1 MTKAMKKVTC
11 LACVAVMGLG
21 AAMFAACDDQGGNTP
36 GGDTNREVEEIV
48 ISGSSSVTPLME
60 KLAEVYESFNPY
72 VDITVQMSDSGT
84 GVADAIQGK
93 NDFGMASRALKDSE
107 TEQGVVSQTI
117 CLDGVALVVNPASDL
132 DNVTSDQVY
141 QLYANGTAIG
151 SITNAFSREDGSG
164 TRDAFDS
171 LIKSAAG
178 EELGDLLSF
187 ANCVEIQNN
196 TGSVMSAIASNS
208 NANTIGYISMGSVN
222 DTVKTVKF
230 EDVEATADN
239 VKNGSYTL
247 SRPFNIVYK
256 SEEDLSEAAK
266 LFIDFIM
273 SDAGQ
278 LIAENEGYISQ
289 ELGE

>member
-21 AAMFAACDDQGGNTP
+21 AAMFAACEKEGGNNP
-36 GGDTNREVEEIV
+36 GGDANREVEEIF
-48 ISGSSSVTPLME
+48 ISGSSSVAPLME
-60 KLAEVYESFNPY
+60 KLASVYESFNPY
-72 VDITVQMSDSGT
+72 VDITVQTSDSGT
-84 GVADAIQGK
+84 GVANAIAGT

-107 TEQGVVSQTI
+107 IEQGVTSKQI
-117 CLDGVALVVNPASDL
+117 AIDGVALVVNPEADL

-151 SITNAFSREDGSG
+151 SITEAISREDGSG

-178 EELGDLLSF
+178 EELGDLLTFNSH
-187 ANCVEIQNN
+187 VTIQQS
-196 TGSVMSAIASNS
+196 TGGVKSVIAT
-208 NANTIGYISMGSVN
+208 AGTTNTIGYISMGSID
-222 DTVKTVKF
+222 DTVKTVDF
-230 EDVEATADN
+230 EGVEATAEN
-239 VKNGSYTL
+239 VKNGSYAL

-256 SEEDLSEAAK
+256 SEEDLSEAAQ

-273 SDAGQ
+273 SEAGQ
-278 LIAENEGYISQ
+278 RIAEAEGYIS
-289 ELGE
+289 EVLD

>member
-21 AAMFAACDDQGGNTP
+21 AAMFAACDDQGSNNP
-36 GGDTNREVEEIV
+36 GGDTNREVEELY
-48 ISGSSSVTPLME
+48 ISGSSSVAPLME
-60 KLAEVYESFNPY
+60 KLASVYESFNPY
-72 VDITVQMSDSGT
+72 VDITVQTSDSGT
-84 GVADAIQGK
+84 GVANAIAGT

-107 TEQGVVSQTI
+107 IEQGVTSKQI
-117 CLDGVALVVNPASDL
+117 AIDGVALVVNPEADL

-151 SITNAFSREDGSG
+151 SITEAISREDGSG

-178 EELGDLLSF
+178 EELGDLLTFNSH
-187 ANCVEIQNN
+187 VTIQQS
-196 TGSVMSAIASNS
+196 TGGVKSVIAT
-208 NANTIGYISMGSVN
+208 AGTTNTIGYISMGSID
-222 DTVKTVKF
+222 DTVKTVDF
-230 EDVEATADN
+230 EGVEATAEN
-239 VKNGSYTL
+239 VKNGSYAL

-256 SEEDLSEAAK
+256 SEEDLSEAAQ

-273 SDAGQ
+273 SEAGQ
-278 LIAENEGYISQ
+278 RIAEAEGYIS
-289 ELGE
+289 EVLD

>member
-21 AAMFAACDDQGGNTP
+21 AAMFAACEKEGGNTP
-36 GGDTNREVEEIV
+36 GGDTNREVEEIF
-48 ISGSSSVTPLME
+48 ISGSSSVAPLME
-60 KLAEVYESFNPY
+60 KLASVYESFNPY
-72 VDITVQMSDSGT
+72 VDITVQTSDSGT
-84 GVADAIQGK
+84 GVANAIAGT

-107 TEQGVVSQTI
+107 IEQGVTSKQI
-117 CLDGVALVVNPASDL
+117 AIDGVALVVNPEADL

-151 SITNAFSREDGSG
+151 SITEAISREDGSG

-178 EELGDLLSF
+178 EELGDLLTFNSH
-187 ANCVEIQNN
+187 VTIQQS
-196 TGSVMSAIASNS
+196 TGGVKSVIAT
-208 NANTIGYISMGSVN
+208 AGTTNTIGYISMGSID
-222 DTVKTVKF
+222 DTVKTVDF
-230 EDVEATADN
+230 EGVEATAEN
-239 VKNGSYTL
+239 VKNGSYAL

-256 SEEDLSEAAK
+256 SEEDLSEAAQ

-278 LIAENEGYISQ
+278 LIAENEGYISVSDS
-289 ELGE
+289 L

>member
-36 GGDTNREVEEIV
+36 GGDTNREVEEIF
-48 ISGSSSVTPLME
+48 ISGSSSVAPLME
-60 KLAEVYESFNPY
+60 KLASVYESFNPY
-72 VDITVQMSDSGT
+72 VDITVQTSDSGT
-84 GVADAIQGK
+84 GVANAIAGT

-107 TEQGVVSQTI
+107 IEQGVTSKQI
-117 CLDGVALVVNPASDL
+117 AIDGVALVVNPEADL

-151 SITNAFSREDGSG
+151 SITEAISREDGSG

-178 EELGDLLSF
+178 EELGDLLTFNSH
-187 ANCVEIQNN
+187 VTIQQS
-196 TGSVMSAIASNS
+196 TGGVKSVIAT
-208 NANTIGYISMGSVN
+208 AGTTNTIGYISMGSID
-222 DTVKTVKF
+222 DTVKTVDF
-230 EDVEATADN
+230 EGVEATAEN

-256 SEEDLSEAAK
+256 SEEDLSEAAQ

-278 LIAENEGYISQ
+278 LIAEAEGYIS
-289 ELGE
+289 EVLD

>member
-21 AAMFAACDDQGGNTP
+21 AAMFAACEKEGGNTP
-36 GGDTNREVEEIV
+36 GGDTNREVEEIF
-48 ISGSSSVTPLME
+48 ISGSSSVAPLME
-60 KLAEVYESFNPY
+60 KLASVYESFNPY
-72 VDITVQMSDSGT
+72 VDITVQTSDSGT
-84 GVADAIQGK
+84 GVANAIAGT

-107 TEQGVVSQTI
+107 IEQGVTSKQI
-117 CLDGVALVVNPASDL
+117 AIDGVALVVNPEADL

-151 SITNAFSREDGSG
+151 SITEAISREDGSG

-178 EELGDLLSF
+178 EELGDLLTFNSH
-187 ANCVEIQNN
+187 VTIQQS
-196 TGSVMSAIASNS
+196 TGGVKSVIAT
-208 NANTIGYISMGSVN
+208 AGTTNTIGYISMGSID
-222 DTVKTVKF
+222 DTVKTVDF
-230 EDVEATADN
+230 EGVEATAEN
-239 VKNGSYTL
+239 VKNGSYAL

-256 SEEDLSEAAK
+256 SEEDLSEAAQ

-273 SDAGQ
+273 SEAGQ
-278 LIAENEGYISQ
+278 RIAEAEGYIS
-289 ELGE
+289 EVLE

>member
-21 AAMFAACDDQGGNTP
+21 AAMFAACEKEGGNTP
-36 GGDTNREVEEIV
+36 GGDTNREVEEIF
-48 ISGSSSVTPLME
+48 ISGSSSVAPLME
-60 KLAEVYESFNPY
+60 KLASVYESFNPY
-72 VDITVQMSDSGT
+72 VDITVQTSDSGT
-84 GVADAIQGK
+84 GVANAIAGT

-107 TEQGVVSQTI
+107 IEQGVTSKQI
-117 CLDGVALVVNPASDL
+117 AIDGVALVVNPEADL

-151 SITNAFSREDGSG
+151 SITEAISREDGSG

-178 EELGDLLSF
+178 EELGDLLTFNSH
-187 ANCVEIQNN
+187 VTIQQS
-196 TGSVMSAIASNS
+196 TGGVKSVIAT
-208 NANTIGYISMGSVN
+208 AGTTNTIGYISMGSID
-222 DTVKTVKF
+222 DTVKTVDF
-230 EDVEATADN
+230 EGVEATAEN

-256 SEEDLSEAAK
+256 SEEDLSEAAQ

-273 SDAGQ
+273 SEAGQ
-278 LIAENEGYISQ
+278 HIAEAEGYIS
-289 ELGE
+289 EVLE

>member
-1 MTKAMKKVTC
+1 MTKAMKRVTC

-21 AAMFAACDDQGGNTP
+21 AAMFAACNDQGSNNP
-36 GGDTNREVEEIV
+36 GGDTNREVEELY
-48 ISGSSSVTPLME
+48 ISGSSSVAPLME
-60 KLAEVYESFNPY
+60 VLASVYESFNPY
-72 VDITVQMSDSGT
+72 VEITVQTSDSGT
-84 GVADAIQGK
+84 GVADAIAGK
-93 NDFGMASRALKDSE
+93 NDFGMASRDLKDSE
-107 TEQGVVSQTI
+107 TEQGVTSKQI
-117 CLDGVALVVNPASDL
+117 AIDGVALVVNPDADL
-132 DNVTSDQVY
+132 DDVTSDQVY

-151 SITNAFSREDGSG
+151 AITNAISREDGSG

-178 EELGDLLSF
+178 DELGDLFTFNS
-187 ANCVEIQNN
+187 CVTIQQS
-196 TGSVMSAIASNS
+196 TGGVKEVIAT
-208 NANTIGYISMGSVN
+208 AGTTNTIGYISMGSID

-230 EDVEATADN
+230 EGVEATAEN

-256 SEEDLSEAAK
+256 SEDDLSEAAK

-278 LIAENEGYISQ
+278 LIAENEGYISVSDS
-289 ELGE
+289 L

>member
-36 GGDTNREVEEIV
+36 GGDANREVEEIF
-48 ISGSSSVTPLME
+48 ISGSSSVAPLME
-60 KLAEVYESFNPY
+60 KLASVYESFNPY
-72 VDITVQMSDSGT
+72 VDITVQTSDSGT
-84 GVADAIQGK
+84 GVANAIAGT

-107 TEQGVVSQTI
+107 IEQGVTSKQI
-117 CLDGVALVVNPASDL
+117 AIDGVALVVNPEADL

-151 SITNAFSREDGSG
+151 SITEAISREDGSG

-178 EELGDLLSF
+178 EELGDLLTFNSH
-187 ANCVEIQNN
+187 VTIQQS
-196 TGSVMSAIASNS
+196 TGGVKSVIAT
-208 NANTIGYISMGSVN
+208 AGTTNTIGYISMGSID
-222 DTVKTVKF
+222 DTVKTVDF
-230 EDVEATADN
+230 EGVEATAEN
-239 VKNGSYTL
+239 VKNGSYAL

-256 SEEDLSEAAK
+256 SEEDLSEAAQ

-278 LIAENEGYISQ
+278 LIAEAEGYIS
-289 ELGE
+289 EVLD

>member
-1 MTKAMKKVTC
+1 MTKAMKRVTC

-36 GGDTNREVEEIV
+36 GGNTNREVEEIF
-48 ISGSSSVTPLME
+48 ISGSSSVAPLME
-60 KLAEVYESFNPY
+60 KLASVYESFNPY
-72 VDITVQMSDSGT
+72 VDITVQTSDSGT
-84 GVADAIQGK
+84 GVANAIAGT

-107 TEQGVVSQTI
+107 IEQGVTSKQI
-117 CLDGVALVVNPASDL
+117 AIDGVALVVNPEADL

-151 SITNAFSREDGSG
+151 SITEAISREDGSG

-178 EELGDLLSF
+178 EELGDLLTFNSH
-187 ANCVEIQNN
+187 VTIQQS
-196 TGSVMSAIASNS
+196 TGGVKSVIAT
-208 NANTIGYISMGSVN
+208 AGTTNTIGYISMGSID
-222 DTVKTVKF
+222 DTVKTVDF
-230 EDVEATADN
+230 EGVEATAEN
-239 VKNGSYTL
+239 VKNGSYAL

-256 SEEDLSEAAK
+256 SEEDLSEAAQ

-273 SDAGQ
+273 SEAGQ
-278 LIAENEGYISQ
+278 HIAEAEGYIS
-289 ELGE
+289 EVLE

>member
-1 MTKAMKKVTC
+1 MTKAMKRVTC

-21 AAMFAACDDQGGNTP
+21 AAMFAACDDQGSNNP
-36 GGDTNREVEEIV
+36 GGDTNREVEELY
-48 ISGSSSVTPLME
+48 ISGSSSVAPLME
-60 KLAEVYESFNPY
+60 KLASVYESFNPY
-72 VDITVQMSDSGT
+72 VDITVQTSDSGT
-84 GVADAIQGK
+84 GVANAIAGT

-107 TEQGVVSQTI
+107 IEQGVTSKQI
-117 CLDGVALVVNPASDL
+117 AIDGVALVVNPEADL

-151 SITNAFSREDGSG
+151 SITEAISREDGSG

-178 EELGDLLSF
+178 EELGDLLTFNSH
-187 ANCVEIQNN
+187 VTIQQS
-196 TGSVMSAIASNS
+196 TGGVKSVIAT
-208 NANTIGYISMGSVN
+208 AGTTNTIGYISMGSID
-222 DTVKTVKF
+222 DTVKTVDF
-230 EDVEATADN
+230 EGVEATAEN
-239 VKNGSYTL
+239 VKNGSYAL

-256 SEEDLSEAAK
+256 SEEDLSEAAQ

-278 LIAENEGYISQ
+278 LIAEAEGYIS
-289 ELGE
+289 EVLD

>member
-36 GGDTNREVEEIV
+36 GGDTNREVEEIF
-48 ISGSSSVTPLME
+48 ISGSSSVAPLME
-60 KLAEVYESFNPY
+60 KLASVYESFNPY
-72 VDITVQMSDSGT
+72 VDITVQTSDSGT
-84 GVADAIQGK
+84 GVANAIAGT

-107 TEQGVVSQTI
+107 IEQGVTSKQI
-117 CLDGVALVVNPASDL
+117 AIDGVALVVNPEADL

-151 SITNAFSREDGSG
+151 SITEAISREDGSG

-178 EELGDLLSF
+178 EELGDLLTFNSH
-187 ANCVEIQNN
+187 VTIQQS
-196 TGSVMSAIASNS
+196 TGGVKSVIAT
-208 NANTIGYISMGSVN
+208 AGTTNTIGYISMGSID
-222 DTVKTVKF
+222 DTVKTVDF
-230 EDVEATADN
+230 EGVEATAEN
-239 VKNGSYTL
+239 VKNGSYAL

-256 SEEDLSEAAK
+256 SEEDLSEAAQ

-278 LIAENEGYISQ
+278 LIAEAEGYIS
-289 ELGE
+289 EVLD

>member
-21 AAMFAACDDQGGNTP
+21 AAMFAACDDQGSNNP
-36 GGDTNREVEEIV
+36 GGDTNREVEELY
-48 ISGSSSVTPLME
+48 ISGSSSVAPLME
-60 KLAEVYESFNPY
+60 VLASVYESFNPY
-72 VDITVQMSDSGT
+72 VEITVQTSDSGT
-84 GVADAIQGK
+84 GVADAIAGK
-93 NDFGMASRALKDSE
+93 NDFGMASRDLKDSE
-107 TEQGVVSQTI
+107 TEQGVTSKQI
-117 CLDGVALVVNPASDL
+117 AIDGVALVVNPDADL
-132 DNVTSDQVY
+132 DDVTSDQVY

-151 SITNAFSREDGSG
+151 AITNAISREDGSG

-178 EELGDLLSF
+178 DELGDLFTFNS
-187 ANCVEIQNN
+187 CVTIQQS
-196 TGSVMSAIASNS
+196 TGGVKEVIAT
-208 NANTIGYISMGSVN
+208 AGTTNTIGYISMGSID

-230 EDVEATADN
+230 EGVEATAEN

-256 SEEDLSEAAK
+256 SEDDLSEAAK

-278 LIAENEGYISQ
+278 LIAENEGYISVSDS
-289 ELGE
+289 L

>member
-36 GGDTNREVEEIV
+36 GGDTNREVEEIF
-48 ISGSSSVTPLME
+48 ISGSSSVAPLME
-60 KLAEVYESFNPY
+60 KLASVYESFNPY
-72 VDITVQMSDSGT
+72 VDITVQTSDSGT
-84 GVADAIQGK
+84 GVANAIAGT

-107 TEQGVVSQTI
+107 IEQGVTSKQI
-117 CLDGVALVVNPASDL
+117 AIDGVALVVNPEADL

-151 SITNAFSREDGSG
+151 SITEAISREDGSG

-178 EELGDLLSF
+178 EELGDLLTFNSH
-187 ANCVEIQNN
+187 VTIQQS
-196 TGSVMSAIASNS
+196 TGGVKSVIAT
-208 NANTIGYISMGSVN
+208 AGTTNTIGYISMGSID
-222 DTVKTVKF
+222 DTVKTVDF
-230 EDVEATADN
+230 EGVEATAEN
-239 VKNGSYTL
+239 VKNGSYAL

-256 SEEDLSEAAK
+256 SEEDLSEAAQ

-273 SDAGQ
+273 SEAGQ
-278 LIAENEGYISQ
+278 RIAEAEGYIS
-289 ELGE
+289 EVLE

>member
-21 AAMFAACDDQGGNTP
+21 AAMFAACEKEGGNTP
-36 GGDTNREVEEIV
+36 SGDANREVEEIF
-48 ISGSSSVTPLME
+48 ISGSSSVAPLME
-60 KLAEVYESFNPY
+60 KLASVYESFNPY
-72 VDITVQMSDSGT
+72 VDITVQTSDSGT
-84 GVADAIQGK
+84 GVANAIAGT

-107 TEQGVVSQTI
+107 IEQGVTSKQI
-117 CLDGVALVVNPASDL
+117 AIDGVALVVNPEADL

-151 SITNAFSREDGSG
+151 SITEAISREDGSG

-178 EELGDLLSF
+178 EELGDLLTFNSH
-187 ANCVEIQNN
+187 VTIQQS
-196 TGSVMSAIASNS
+196 TGGVKSVIAT
-208 NANTIGYISMGSVN
+208 AGTTNTIGYISMGSID
-222 DTVKTVKF
+222 DTVKTVDF
-230 EDVEATADN
+230 EGVEATAEN
-239 VKNGSYTL
+239 VKNGSYAL

-256 SEEDLSEAAK
+256 SEEDLSEAAQ

-273 SDAGQ
+273 SEAGQ
-278 LIAENEGYISQ
+278 HIAEAEGYIS
-289 ELGE
+289 EVLE

>member
-21 AAMFAACDDQGGNTP
+21 AAMFAACEKEGGNTP
-36 GGDTNREVEEIV
+36 GGDANREVEEIF
-48 ISGSSSVTPLME
+48 ISGSSSVAPLME
-60 KLAEVYESFNPY
+60 KLASVYESFNPY
-72 VDITVQMSDSGT
+72 VDITVQTSDSGT
-84 GVADAIQGK
+84 GVANAIAGT

-107 TEQGVVSQTI
+107 IEQGVTSKQI
-117 CLDGVALVVNPASDL
+117 AIDGVALVVNPEADL

-151 SITNAFSREDGSG
+151 SITEAISREDGSG

-178 EELGDLLSF
+178 EELGDLLTFNSH
-187 ANCVEIQNN
+187 VTIQQS
-196 TGSVMSAIASNS
+196 TGGVKSVIAT
-208 NANTIGYISMGSVN
+208 AGTTNTIGYISMGSID
-222 DTVKTVKF
+222 DTVKTVDF
-230 EDVEATADN
+230 EGVEATAEN
-239 VKNGSYTL
+239 VKNGSYAL

-256 SEEDLSEAAK
+256 SEEDLSEAAQ

-278 LIAENEGYISQ
+278 LIAEAEGYIS
-289 ELGE
+289 EVLD

>member
-36 GGDTNREVEEIV
+36 GGDTNREVEEIF
-48 ISGSSSVTPLME
+48 ISGSSSVAPLME
-60 KLAEVYESFNPY
+60 KLASVYESFNPY
-72 VDITVQMSDSGT
+72 VDITVQTSDSGT
-84 GVADAIQGK
+84 GVANAIAGT

-107 TEQGVVSQTI
+107 IEQGVTSKQI
-117 CLDGVALVVNPASDL
+117 AIDGVALVVNPEADL
-132 DNVTSDQVY
+132 EEVTSDQVY

-151 SITNAFSREDGSG
+151 SITEAISREDGSG

-178 EELGDLLSF
+178 EELGDLLTFNSH
-187 ANCVEIQNN
+187 VTIQQS
-196 TGSVMSAIASNS
+196 TGGVKSVIAT
-208 NANTIGYISMGSVN
+208 AGTTNTIGYISMGSID
-222 DTVKTVKF
+222 DTVKTVDF
-230 EDVEATADN
+230 EGVEATAEN
-239 VKNGSYTL
+239 VKNGSYAL

-256 SEEDLSEAAK
+256 SEEDLSEAAQ

-278 LIAENEGYISQ
+278 LIAEAEGYIS
-289 ELGE
+289 EVLD

>member
-1 MTKAMKKVTC
+1 MTKAMKRVTC

-36 GGDTNREVEEIV
+36 GGDTNREVEEIF
-48 ISGSSSVTPLME
+48 ISGSSSVAPLME
-60 KLAEVYESFNPY
+60 KLASVYESFNPY
-72 VDITVQMSDSGT
+72 VDITVQTSDSGT
-84 GVADAIQGK
+84 GVANAIAGT

-107 TEQGVVSQTI
+107 IEQGVTSKQI
-117 CLDGVALVVNPASDL
+117 AIDGVALVVNPEADL

-151 SITNAFSREDGSG
+151 SITEAISREDGSG

-178 EELGDLLSF
+178 EELGDLLTFNSH
-187 ANCVEIQNN
+187 VTIQQS
-196 TGSVMSAIASNS
+196 TGGVKSVIAT
-208 NANTIGYISMGSVN
+208 AGTTNTIGYISMGSID
-222 DTVKTVKF
+222 DTVKTVDF
-230 EDVEATADN
+230 EGVEATAEN

-256 SEEDLSEAAK
+256 SEEDLSEAAQ

-278 LIAENEGYISQ
+278 LIAENEGYISVSDS
-289 ELGE
+289 L

>member
-21 AAMFAACDDQGGNTP
+21 AAMFAACEKEGGNTP
-36 GGDTNREVEEIV
+36 GGDTNREVEELY
-48 ISGSSSVTPLME
+48 ISGSSSVAPLME
-60 KLAEVYESFNPY
+60 KLASVYESFNPY
-72 VDITVQMSDSGT
+72 VDITVQTSDSGT
-84 GVADAIQGK
+84 GVADAIAGK

-107 TEQGVVSQTI
+107 IEQGVTSKQI
-117 CLDGVALVVNPASDL
+117 AIDGVALVVNPDADL
-132 DNVTSDQVY
+132 DDVTSDQVY

-151 SITNAFSREDGSG
+151 AITNAISREDGSG

-178 EELGDLLSF
+178 DELGDLLTF
-187 ANCVEIQNN
+187 NACVTIQQS
-196 TGSVMSAIASNS
+196 TGGVKEVIAT
-208 NANTIGYISMGSVN
+208 AGTTNTIGYISMGSID

-230 EDVEATADN
+230 EGVEATAEN
-239 VKNGSYTL
+239 VKNGSYAL

-256 SEEDLSEAAK
+256 SEEDLSEAAQ

-273 SDAGQ
+273 SEAGQ
-278 LIAENEGYISQ
+278 RIAEAEGYIS
-289 ELGE
+289 EVLE

>member
-21 AAMFAACDDQGGNTP
+21 AAMFAACEKEGGNNP
-36 GGDTNREVEEIV
+36 GGDTNREVEEIF
-48 ISGSSSVTPLME
+48 ISGSSSVAPLME
-60 KLAEVYESFNPY
+60 KLASVYESFNPY
-72 VDITVQMSDSGT
+72 VDITVQTSDSGT
-84 GVADAIQGK
+84 GVANAIAGT

-107 TEQGVVSQTI
+107 IEQGVTSKQI
-117 CLDGVALVVNPASDL
+117 AIDGVALVVNPEADL

-151 SITNAFSREDGSG
+151 SITEAISREDGSG

-178 EELGDLLSF
+178 EELGDLLTFNSH
-187 ANCVEIQNN
+187 VTIQQS
-196 TGSVMSAIASNS
+196 TGGVKSVIAT
-208 NANTIGYISMGSVN
+208 AGTTNTIGYISMGSID
-222 DTVKTVKF
+222 DTVKTVDF
-230 EDVEATADN
+230 EGVEATAEN
-239 VKNGSYTL
+239 VKNGSYAL

-256 SEEDLSEAAK
+256 SEEDLSEAAQ

-278 LIAENEGYISQ
+278 LIAENEGYISVSDS
-289 ELGE
+289 L

>member
-36 GGDTNREVEEIV
+36 GGDTNREVEEIF
-48 ISGSSSVTPLME
+48 ISGSSSVAPLME
-60 KLAEVYESFNPY
+60 KLASVYESFNPY
-72 VDITVQMSDSGT
+72 VDITVQTSDSGT
-84 GVADAIQGK
+84 GVANAIAGT

-107 TEQGVVSQTI
+107 IEQGVTSKQI
-117 CLDGVALVVNPASDL
+117 AIDGVALVVNPDADL

-151 SITNAFSREDGSG
+151 SITEAISREDGSG

-178 EELGDLLSF
+178 EELGDLLTFNSH
-187 ANCVEIQNN
+187 VTIQQS
-196 TGSVMSAIASNS
+196 TGGVKSVIAT
-208 NANTIGYISMGSVN
+208 AGTTNTIGYISMGSID
-222 DTVKTVKF
+222 DTVKTVDF
-230 EDVEATADN
+230 EGVEATAEN
-239 VKNGSYTL
+239 VKNGSYAL

-256 SEEDLSEAAK
+256 SEEDLSEAAQ

-273 SDAGQ
+273 SEAGQ
-278 LIAENEGYISQ
+278 HIAEAEGYIS
-289 ELGE
+289 EVLE

>member
-21 AAMFAACDDQGGNTP
+21 AAMFAACEKEGGNTP
-36 GGDTNREVEEIV
+36 GGDTNREVEEIF
-48 ISGSSSVTPLME
+48 ISGSSSVAPLME
-60 KLAEVYESFNPY
+60 KLASVYESFNPY
-72 VDITVQMSDSGT
+72 VDITVQTSDSGT
-84 GVADAIQGK
+84 GVANAIAGT

-107 TEQGVVSQTI
+107 IEQGVTSKQI
-117 CLDGVALVVNPASDL
+117 AIDGVALVVNPEADL

-151 SITNAFSREDGSG
+151 SITEAISREDGSG

-178 EELGDLLSF
+178 EELGDLLTFNSH
-187 ANCVEIQNN
+187 VTIQQS
-196 TGSVMSAIASNS
+196 TGGVKSVIAT
-208 NANTIGYISMGSVN
+208 AGTTNTIGYISMGSID
-222 DTVKTVKF
+222 DTVKTVDF
-230 EDVEATADN
+230 EGVEATAEN

-256 SEEDLSEAAK
+256 SEEDLSEAAQ

-278 LIAENEGYISQ
+278 LIAENEGYISVSDS
-289 ELGE
+289 L

>member
-36 GGDTNREVEEIV
+36 GGDTNREVEEIF
-48 ISGSSSVTPLME
+48 ISGSSSVAPLME
-60 KLAEVYESFNPY
+60 KLASVYESFNPY
-72 VDITVQMSDSGT
+72 VDITVQTSDSGT
-84 GVADAIQGK
+84 GVANAIAGT

-107 TEQGVVSQTI
+107 IEQGVTSKQI
-117 CLDGVALVVNPASDL
+117 AIDGVALVVNPEADL

-151 SITNAFSREDGSG
+151 SITEAISREDGSG

-178 EELGDLLSF
+178 EELGDLLTFNSH
-187 ANCVEIQNN
+187 VTIQQS
-196 TGSVMSAIASNS
+196 TGGVKSVIAT
-208 NANTIGYISMGSVN
+208 AGTTNTIGYISMGSID
-222 DTVKTVKF
+222 DTVKTVDF
-230 EDVEATADN
+230 EGVEATAEN
-239 VKNGSYTL
+239 VKNGSYAL

-256 SEEDLSEAAK
+256 SEEDLSEAAQ

-273 SDAGQ
+273 SEAGQ
-278 LIAENEGYISQ
+278 HIAEAEGYIS
-289 ELGE
+289 EVLE

>member
-21 AAMFAACDDQGGNTP
+21 AAMFAACEKEGGNTP
-36 GGDTNREVEEIV
+36 GGDTNREVEEIF
-48 ISGSSSVTPLME
+48 ISGSSSVAPLME
-60 KLAEVYESFNPY
+60 KLASVYESFNPY
-72 VDITVQMSDSGT
+72 VDITVQTSDSGT
-84 GVADAIQGK
+84 GVANAIAGT

-107 TEQGVVSQTI
+107 IEQGVTSKQI
-117 CLDGVALVVNPASDL
+117 AIDGVALVVNPEADL

-151 SITNAFSREDGSG
+151 SITEAISREDGSG

-178 EELGDLLSF
+178 EELGDLLTFNSH
-187 ANCVEIQNN
+187 VTIQQS
-196 TGSVMSAIASNS
+196 TGGVKSVIAT
-208 NANTIGYISMGSVN
+208 AGTTNTIGYISMGSID
-222 DTVKTVKF
+222 DTVKTVDF
-230 EDVEATADN
+230 EGVEATAEN
-239 VKNGSYTL
+239 VKNGSYAL

-256 SEEDLSEAAK
+256 SEEDLSEAAQ

-278 LIAENEGYISQ
+278 LIAENEGYIS
-289 ELGE
+289 EVLD

>member
-36 GGDTNREVEEIV
+36 GGDTNREVEEIF
-48 ISGSSSVTPLME
+48 ISGSSSVAPLME
-60 KLAEVYESFNPY
+60 KLASVYESFNPY
-72 VDITVQMSDSGT
+72 VDITVQTSDSGT
-84 GVADAIQGK
+84 GVANAIAGT

-107 TEQGVVSQTI
+107 IEQGVTSKQI
-117 CLDGVALVVNPASDL
+117 AIDGVALVVNPEADL

-151 SITNAFSREDGSG
+151 SITEAISREDGSG

-178 EELGDLLSF
+178 EELGDLLTFNSH
-187 ANCVEIQNN
+187 VTIQQS
-196 TGSVMSAIASNS
+196 TGGVKSVIAT
-208 NANTIGYISMGSVN
+208 AGTTNTIGYISMGSID
-222 DTVKTVKF
+222 DTVKTVDF
-230 EDVEATADN
+230 EGVEATAEN
-239 VKNGSYTL
+239 VKNGSYAL

-256 SEEDLSEAAK
+256 SEEDLSEAAQ

-273 SDAGQ
+273 SEAGQ
-278 LIAENEGYISQ
+278 HIAEAEGYIS
-289 ELGE
+289 EVLD

>member
-21 AAMFAACDDQGGNTP
+21 AAMFAACEKEGGNTP
-36 GGDTNREVEEIV
+36 GGDTNREVEEIF
-48 ISGSSSVTPLME
+48 ISGSSSVAPLME
-60 KLAEVYESFNPY
+60 KLASVYESFNPY
-72 VDITVQMSDSGT
+72 VDITVQTSDSGT
-84 GVADAIQGK
+84 GVANAIAGT

-107 TEQGVVSQTI
+107 IEQGVTSKQI
-117 CLDGVALVVNPASDL
+117 AIDGVALVVNPEADL

-151 SITNAFSREDGSG
+151 SITEAISREDGSG

-178 EELGDLLSF
+178 EELGDLLTFNSH
-187 ANCVEIQNN
+187 VTIQQS
-196 TGSVMSAIASNS
+196 TGGVKSVIAT
-208 NANTIGYISMGSVN
+208 AGTTNTIGYISMGSID
-222 DTVKTVKF
+222 DTVKTVDF
-230 EDVEATADN
+230 EGVEATAEN

-256 SEEDLSEAAK
+256 SEEDLSEAAQ

-278 LIAENEGYISQ
+278 LIAEAEGYIS
-289 ELGE
+289 EVLD

>member
-36 GGDTNREVEEIV
+36 GGDTNREVEELY
-48 ISGSSSVTPLME
+48 ISGSSSVAPLME
-60 KLAEVYESFNPY
+60 KLASVYESFNPY
-72 VDITVQMSDSGT
+72 VDITVQTSDSGT
-84 GVADAIQGK
+84 GVADAIAGK

-107 TEQGVVSQTI
+107 IEQGVTSKQI
-117 CLDGVALVVNPASDL
+117 AIDGVALVVNPDADL
-132 DNVTSDQVY
+132 DDVTSDQVY

-151 SITNAFSREDGSG
+151 AITNAISREDGSG

-178 EELGDLLSF
+178 DELGDLLTF
-187 ANCVEIQNN
+187 NACVTIQQS
-196 TGSVMSAIASNS
+196 TGGVKEVIAT
-208 NANTIGYISMGSVN
+208 AGTTNTIGYISMGSID

-230 EDVEATADN
+230 EGVEATAEN

-256 SEEDLSEAAK
+256 SEDDLSEAAQ

-273 SDAGQ
+273 SEAGQ
-278 LIAENEGYISQ
+278 RIAEAEGYIS
-289 ELGE
+289 EVLE

>member
-21 AAMFAACDDQGGNTP
+21 AAMFAACEKEGGNTP
-36 GGDTNREVEEIV
+36 GGDTNREVEEIF
-48 ISGSSSVTPLME
+48 ISGSSSVAPLME
-60 KLAEVYESFNPY
+60 KLASVYESFNPY
-72 VDITVQMSDSGT
+72 VDITVQTSDSGT
-84 GVADAIQGK
+84 GVANAIAGT

-107 TEQGVVSQTI
+107 IEQGVTSKQI
-117 CLDGVALVVNPASDL
+117 AIDGVALVVNPEADL

-151 SITNAFSREDGSG
+151 SITEAISREDGSG

-178 EELGDLLSF
+178 EELGDLLTFNSH
-187 ANCVEIQNN
+187 VTIQQS
-196 TGSVMSAIASNS
+196 TGGVKSVIAT
-208 NANTIGYISMGSVN
+208 AGTINTIGYISMGSID
-222 DTVKTVKF
+222 DTVKTVDF
-230 EDVEATADN
+230 EGVEATAEN
-239 VKNGSYTL
+239 VKNGSYAL

-256 SEEDLSEAAK
+256 SEEDLSEAAQ

-273 SDAGQ
+273 SEAGQ
-278 LIAENEGYISQ
+278 HIAEAEGYIS
-289 ELGE
+289 EVLE